1 MSTTSI
7 KLSDDLRER
16 VAAVAEGAGVTAH
29 AFMVAAVE
37 QATASAEKRAAFVAS
52 ALKARTDYQY
62 SGEYYAADE
71 VRDYFAKRVA
81 GDGPKRP
88 RAKSCRD

>member
-7 KLSDDLRER
+7 KLPPELRER

-29 AFMVAAVE
+29 AFMVSAVE
-37 QATASAEKRAAFVAS
+37 QATAAAEKRAAFVAG
-52 ALKARTDYQY
+52 ALQARAEYAY

-71 VRDYFAKRVA
+71 VHEYLTVRAA
-81 GDGPKRP
+81 GGKPKRP
-88 RAKSCRD
+88 RAKSCRT

>member
-7 KLSDDLRER
+7 KLPPEPRER

-37 QATASAEKRAAFVAS
+37 QATALAEKRAAFVAS
-52 ALKARTDYQY
+52 ALQARAEYVY
-62 SGEYYAADE
+62 SGEYYAADA
-71 VRDYFAKRVA
+71 VHDYFTKRAAGAK
-81 GDGPKRP
+81 PKRP
-88 RAKSCRD
+88 RARSCRT